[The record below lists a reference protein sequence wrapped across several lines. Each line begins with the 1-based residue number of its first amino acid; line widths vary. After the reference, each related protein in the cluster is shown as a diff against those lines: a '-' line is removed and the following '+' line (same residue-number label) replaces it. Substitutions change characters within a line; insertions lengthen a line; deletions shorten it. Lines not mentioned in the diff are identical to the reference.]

1 MERGRLREPPVRP
14 LVLLVDGHDDTLALY
29 AIALSALGFNVT
41 AAEDGTEAFR
51 RACQL
56 HPDIIVTELTL
67 RHASAWD
74 LLGQLKRDPRTHHV
88 PVAILTG
95 DTRAMTH
102 ARAVREGS
110 AALLVKPCHPDQ
122 LVIELRDLVEDLVF
136 HTRVVSRLMAIAD
149 HARDVIK
156 NFRA

>member
-67 RHASAWD
+67 RYASGWD
-74 LLGQLKRDPRTHHV
+74 LLGQLRRDPRTHDI
-88 PVAILTG
+88 PVVVLTG
-95 DTRAMTH
+95 DSQALTH
-102 ARAVREGS
+102 ARAIREGS
-110 AALLVKPCHPDQ
+110 VALLVKPCPPDQ
-122 LVIELRDLVEDLVF
+122 LVIELRDVLQG
-136 HTRVVSRLMAIAD
+136 HAA
-149 HARDVIK
+149 HAR
-156 NFRA
+156 ASSSG